1 MNEGLTL
8 EKALKIIQVFR
19 LLEMARHLQSDIA
32 VEALRKQVEGFT
44 ITDDIC
50 PTPAETARY
59 LDATAALE
67 KFESH
72 AAGITA
78 LEESLNELSRTL

>member
-1 MNEGLTL
+1 MQELTL
-8 EKALKIIQVFR
+8 EKAQKIIQVFR
-19 LLEMARHLQSDIA
+19 LLEMARHLQSDVA
-32 VEALRKQVEGFT
+32 VLALRQQAESFT
-44 ITDDIC
+44 IAGSSALD
-50 PTPAETARY
+50 AARY
-59 LDATAALE
+59 HDVMAALE